1 MWINHG
7 PINAPCQLKFQP
19 NKPATNGIALGKKP
33 IQSPHTKKEKPMKK
47 QLRKLSVGCASALLI
62 VLCGCAGIKP
72 QKPEYYGAMARLV
85 VDAALWENP
94 NERAKVALAAR
105 MLCDA
110 TRSDSLA
117 PVNFE
122 QAINPENF
130 SRETVAIIRGV
141 QLIYIAA
148 IATLPDTNRATY
160 LSYAE
165 AVFCNLADVPS
176 SGPATR
182 GLPPAPKFK
191 PDPRFR
197 VSVKR
202 D

>member
-1 MWINHG
+1 MWENLG
-7 PINAPCQLKFQP
+7 PKDAPCQMVFRS
-19 NKPATNGIALGKKP
+19 NKPARTGLNTRAVPAKSRSQRKTKMKSSKIATIGLG
-33 IQSPHTKKEKPMKK
+33 
-47 QLRKLSVGCASALLI
+47 L
-62 VLCGCAGIKP
+62 VLMLGLAGCAGMKP
-72 QKPEYYGAMARLV
+72 QRPEYYGAMARLV

-117 PVNFE
+117 PVTFE
-122 QAINPENF
+122 HALNADNF
-130 SRETVAIIRGV
+130 SRETVAVIRGV

-165 AVFCNLADVPS
+165 EVFCGLADVPS
-176 SGPATR
+176 SGTVMR
-182 GLPPAPKFK
+182 GLPSPPKFK
-191 PDPRFR
+191 SDPRFR

>member
-1 MWINHG
+1 M
-7 PINAPCQLKFQP
+7 KFQP

-117 PVNFE
+117 PVTFE
-122 QAINPENF
+122 YALNTDNF
-130 SRETVAIIRGV
+130 SRETVAVIRGV

-160 LSYAE
+160 LPYAE

-176 SGPATR
+176 SGPAMR
-182 GLPPAPKFK
+182 GLPPVPKFK

>member
-1 MWINHG
+1 MKSSKI
-7 PINAPCQLKFQP
+7 
-19 NKPATNGIALGKKP
+19 ATIGLG
-33 IQSPHTKKEKPMKK
+33 
-47 QLRKLSVGCASALLI
+47 L
-62 VLCGCAGIKP
+62 VLMLGLTGCAGTKP
-72 QKPEYYGAMARLV
+72 QRPEYYGAMARLV

-165 AVFCNLADVPS
+165 AVFCGLADVPS
-176 SGPATR
+176 AGPSTR
-182 GLPPAPKFK
+182 GLPPPPKFK

>member
-1 MWINHG
+1 MKSSKI
-7 PINAPCQLKFQP
+7 
-19 NKPATNGIALGKKP
+19 ATLGLSCAL
-33 IQSPHTKKEKPMKK
+33 
-47 QLRKLSVGCASALLI
+47 
-62 VLCGCAGIKP
+62 VLGLTGCAGTKP
-72 QKPEYYGAMARLV
+72 LPPSYWGAMARLS
-85 VDAALWENP
+85 VDAAMWENP
-94 NERAKVALAAR
+94 TERAQVALAAR

-117 PVNFE
+117 PVTFE
-122 QAINPENF
+122 YALNTDNF
-130 SRETVAIIRGV
+130 SRETVAIVRGV

-160 LSYAE
+160 LPYAE

-176 SGPATR
+176 SGPSTR